1 MTTSTL
7 PIATLPIATGRAED
21 YDEIGRFL
29 GDLFHQPVVPEAH
42 ETERAIFEPER
53 ALLVRD
59 GPELVA
65 SAAAYTRDLGVPGGA
80 IPAAHV
86 TLVGVA
92 STHRRRGLLTAMMH
106 RQLRQIRDDRR
117 EPIAVL
123 WASEGRIYPRFGYG
137 LAAQRLTV
145 TDETTELRLPA
156 PTPDEGRLRLDSPT
170 ARRADLARVYDRAR
184 ADRPGWSARDDRW
197 WRYVLVDPE
206 AQRGGA
212 TERRVVLH
220 EGADGVDGYGLFR
233 TKAEWED
240 AGPKGLTT
248 VDEVVATDPAAY
260 RAIWR
265 MLLSLDL
272 ARRLSWV
279 RAAVDEPLLRMVNEP
294 RQLGAQLVD
303 ALWVR
308 VVDVPA
314 ALAARRYATDVDVV
328 IEVTDDLLPEN
339 TGRWRLRGGL
349 TGATCTP
356 ESAPADLACDVRCLG
371 EVFLGGAGLT
381 TLADAGRVRELRP
394 GALATATPA
403 FTWPRAPSAL
413 EVF

>member
-7 PIATLPIATGRAED
+7 PIEAARAED

-29 GDLFHQPVVPEAH
+29 GTLFHHSVEPEAH
-42 ETERAIFEPER
+42 EAERAIFEPER

-59 GPELVA
+59 GSELVA

-80 IPAAHV
+80 VPAAHV

-92 STHRRRGLLTAMMH
+92 PTHRRRGLLTAMMH
-106 RQLRQIRDDRR
+106 RQLRQIHDNRR
-117 EPIAVL
+117 EPVAVL

-137 LAAQRLTV
+137 LASQRFHV
-145 TDETTELRLPA
+145 SGETTELRLPA
-156 PTPDEGRLRLDSPT
+156 STPDEGRLRLDRP
-170 ARRADLARVYDRAR
+170 ADRQADLARVYDRAR

-206 AQRGGA
+206 AHRGGA

-220 EGADGVDGYGLFR
+220 EGPDGVDGYGLFR
-233 TKAEWED
+233 TKAEWDD
-240 AGPKGLTT
+240 AGPNSLTT
-248 VDEVVATDPAAY
+248 VDEVVASTPTAY

-272 ARRLSWV
+272 TRRLTWM
-279 RAAVDEPLLRMVNEP
+279 RAAVDEPLLRLVNEP
-294 RQLGAQLVD
+294 RRLNFRLVD

-328 IEVTDDLLPEN
+328 IEVTDHLLPEN
-339 TGRWRLRGGL
+339 TGRWRLRGGPAE
-349 TGATCTP
+349 ATCTP
-356 ESAPADLACDVRCLG
+356 ASGPADLACDVRCLG
-371 EVFLGGAGLT
+371 ELFLGGVTPAA
-381 TLADAGRVRELRP
+381 LADTGRLRELRP
-394 GALATATPA
+394 GALAAASPA
-403 FTWPRAPSAL
+403 FTWHRAPSAM
-413 EVF
+413 EIF